1 MEAASLDKD
10 QTLLD
15 LETLKNIRFQTYLDQ
30 NQFKVKEKAQ
40 NPKKSKILKKKSIHR
55 KDKQWLYQKE
65 KNQAYNQRLLSES

>member
-30 NQFKVKEKAQ
+30 NQFKVKEKVQ
-40 NPKKSKILKKKSIHR
+40 NPKKL
-55 KDKQWLYQKE
+55 
-65 KNQAYNQRLLSES
+65 